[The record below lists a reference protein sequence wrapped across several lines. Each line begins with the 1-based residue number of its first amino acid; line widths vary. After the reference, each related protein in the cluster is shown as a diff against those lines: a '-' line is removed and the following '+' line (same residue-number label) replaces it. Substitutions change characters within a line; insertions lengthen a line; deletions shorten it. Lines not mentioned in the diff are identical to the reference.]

1 MITTIISTV
10 CFIVMAALV
19 AGSLLNL
26 SSNPHWFVRGW
37 DFPRAQIV
45 GIGFV
50 VTLVYFVTNAVLEGS
65 FGTKTA
71 LVMIGFFIFLV
82 IWHGIRILPYTKVAK
97 PQALSTEHVS
107 DDRSIRVVVS
117 NLLQENENHDLWL
130 DTIRNENPDIIVA
143 LEVNQRWA
151 DAFEKLSDT
160 YPHVVAQP
168 QENCYG
174 MMLMSR
180 FPIESSEI
188 RYLIQ
193 SDIPS
198 IDAVIRMKSGELFR
212 VVGVHP
218 RPPEPVRDQ
227 DSVPRDAELLLH
239 AEQVRD
245 ETLPVIV
252 GGDLNDVA
260 WSRTTRLFLQ
270 ISNLLDPRRGRGF
283 FNSFHAQHVWFR
295 FPLDH
300 IFHSRHFTVREI
312 RRLREVGS
320 DHFPILIQL
329 QLEPEKKEE
338 QPAMTDTQ
346 EDHEEAEELI
356 ERARE
361 DESSTAM

>member
-1 MITTIISTV
+1 MITTIISTL
-10 CFIVMAALV
+10 CIIVMAALV

-26 SSNPHWFVRGW
+26 SNNPHWFVRGW
-37 DFPRAQIV
+37 DFPRTQIV
-45 GIGFV
+45 GLSFV
-50 VTLVYFVTNAVLEGS
+50 ITVVYFISIAVS
-65 FGTKTA
+65 AKPIGTTTDV
-71 LVMIGFFIFLV
+71 VMATLFVFLT
-82 IWHGIRILPYTKVAK
+82 IWHGIRIFPYTRIA
-97 PQALSTEHVS
+97 PRQSLATEHVN
-107 DDRSIRVVVS
+107 DDRSIRIVVS
-117 NLLQENENHDLWL
+117 NLLQENEQHELWL
-130 DTIRNENPDIIVA
+130 STIRDVDPDVIIA

-151 DAFEKLSDT
+151 DALKSLSAT
-160 YPHVVAQP
+160 YPHVVACP

-174 MMLMSR
+174 MILASR
-180 FPIESSEI
+180 FAIESSEI
-188 RYLIQ
+188 HYLVQ

-198 IDAVIRMKSGELFR
+198 IDAVIRIKSGELIR

-239 AEQVRD
+239 AEQLRE

-312 RRLREVGS
+312 HRLREVGS
-320 DHFPILIQL
+320 DHFPILIWL
-329 QLEPEKKEE
+329 QLEPEKKHE

-356 ERARE
+356 HRAS
-361 DESSTAM
+361 ESEANA

>member
-1 MITTIISTV
+1 MITTTITIV
-10 CFIVMAALV
+10 CITVMAALV
-19 AGSLLNL
+19 AGSLLNV
-26 SSNPHWFVRGW
+26 SSHPHWFIRGW
-37 DFPRAQIV
+37 DFPRSQIV
-45 GIGFV
+45 
-50 VTLVYFVTNAVLEGS
+50 VLS
-65 FGTKTA
+65 
-71 LVMIGFFIFLV
+71 LV
-82 IWHGIRILPYTKVAK
+82 ITAIYFGNRAATGVIGTPMDIAVATACVFLSVWHGIRIFPYTAIA
-97 PQALSTEHVS
+97 PRQSLPTEHHN
-107 DDRSIRVVVS
+107 DDRSIRLVVS
-117 NLLQENENHDLWL
+117 NLLQDNQKHDLWL
-130 DTIRNENPDIIVA
+130 TTIRDANPDIVVA

-151 DAFEKLSDT
+151 DAIETLSDL
-160 YPHVVAQP
+160 YPHRITCP

-174 MMLMSR
+174 MVLASR
-180 FPIESSEI
+180 YEISSHHI
-188 RYLIQ
+188 RHLVQ

-198 IDAVIRMKSGELFR
+198 IDAIIKIASGEQIR

-239 AEQVRD
+239 AEELRE
-245 ETLPVIV
+245 ETMPVIV

-283 FNSFHAQHVWFR
+283 FNTFHAQHVWFR

-300 IFHSRHFTVREI
+300 VFHSRHFTVREI
-312 RRLREVGS
+312 RRLPEVGS
-320 DHFPILIQL
+320 DHFPILIEL
-329 QLEPEKKEE
+329 QLEPEKKSE

-356 ERARE
+356 DRARH